1 MHSGRLNAASG
12 YGHLPFGPARV
23 VQCSGHPCGLYLDFE
38 THLFIL
44 SAAEYKFWT
53 DPSLTSG
60 CRRGGSRWSG
70 ASRAWSPNGKT
81 CCRWKERTRSCPA
94 SALSTRRDTH
104 RVAHPL
110 FGLIL
115 HDDPTDTRI
124 LVLAETLVREE
135 DQRPKKR
142 TGGQTCNARFRPTR
156 RCRSPSGVARTGPTN
171 NKLDRLPREKFRCRP
186 DAGAAVLGQT
196 HVCGRSRLSKA
207 ASRSCAMGRRCG
219 RVVSSVLRRIVSLSS
234 VQQQNWSNKWQA
246 QINTS
251 TLL

>member
-1 MHSGRLNAASG
+1 MPAKFRLEAGELQPITFSVSME
-12 YGHLPFGPARV
+12 PKCMRTRV
-23 VQCSGHPCGLYLDFE
+23 MPE
-38 THLFIL
+38 AEIIL
-44 SAAEYKFWT
+44 SAAGYKFWT
-53 DPSLTSG
+53 DQSLSG

-70 ASRAWSPNGKT
+70 AYRAWSQNGKT

-115 HDDPTDTRI
+115 HDDPTDARI

-135 DQRPKKR
+135 DWRPKKR

-171 NKLDRLPREKFRCRP
+171 NRLDRLPARE
-186 DAGAAVLGQT
+186 
-196 HVCGRSRLSKA
+196 
-207 ASRSCAMGRRCG
+207 
-219 RVVSSVLRRIVSLSS
+219 SS
-234 VQQQNWSNKWQA
+234 
-246 QINTS
+246 
-251 TLL
+251 